1 MYPDIPAGS
10 KVCVRHGAKA
20 PQALRAAQL
29 RENQRIMTE
38 LFDADPQAAIAA
50 YGTEA
55 ISDPLDMLSRL
66 TAAAAHTMEAM
77 GKRVNDL
84 EAIRY
89 ENKQGGEQIRGEV
102 KLYMQAM
109 AQTGKFLDM
118 LIKSGFEE
126 RKIKL
131 DEQTAGMFVTAMQ
144 RVCARLELTPEQ
156 TVLVGEVVPDVLRNL
171 EA

>member
-1 MYPDIPAGS
+1 
-10 KVCVRHGAKA
+10 
-20 PQALRAAQL
+20 
-29 RENQRIMTE
+29 MTE

-77 GKRVNDL
+77 GKRVNDI

-156 TVLVGEVVPDVLRNL
+156 TVLVGTVVPEVLRGL